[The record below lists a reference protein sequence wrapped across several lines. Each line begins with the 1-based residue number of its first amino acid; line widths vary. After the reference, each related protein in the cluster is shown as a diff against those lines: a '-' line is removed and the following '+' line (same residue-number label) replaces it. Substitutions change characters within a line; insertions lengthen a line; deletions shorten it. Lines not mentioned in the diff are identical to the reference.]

1 MVEYGEF
8 ERLGGQQTL
17 RVDVRVIAATNV
29 DLKQAAA
36 EGLFRND
43 LLDRLACFRADLVDR
58 EPDACDEDGGDA
70 EAVSAD

>member
-1 MVEYGEF
+1 MN
-8 ERLGGQQTL
+8 RATL
-17 RVDVRVIAATNV
+17 IESEAIELLEACFTRAEVRDGHLVLAVD
-29 DLKQAAA
+29 
-36 EGLFRND
+36 ND